1 MTDHLQITGETKVI
15 LPPESKQ
22 KKPFFPRD
30 VLIRIA
36 RLLMVQSDYL
46 CTAGLM
52 KGKMGLVIYF
62 YKLGKILSHQNYE
75 RFAGFLLQEVCESL
89 KYYSSI
95 SFYSGLTGIGYAL
108 EYLFRN
114 NYIKEYPE
122 SVMKNID
129 ELILERDVN
138 RIKNT
143 GLDKGIKGIGYYVIY
158 RTANRDKRTIDD
170 EYITNLISIL
180 TKIDDDECREL
191 SVLLWDILNNKIIRN
206 GYPDVFRKIIS
217 QVEYDD
223 EMIFDTN
230 RLPGIW
236 KSGYAGIG
244 LKIIENGIKI

>member
-1 MTDHLQITGETKVI
+1 MTDHLQINDKVKT
-15 LPPESKQ
+15 LSLSESKQ

-30 VLIRIA
+30 VLTRIA

-62 YKLGKILSHQNYE
+62 YKLGRKLNHKNYE
-75 RFAGFLLQEVCESL
+75 RFAAFLLDEIFENI

-95 SFYSGLTGIGYAL
+95 SFYSGLTGIGCAL

-114 NYIKEYPE
+114 NYIEKYPE
-122 SVMKNID
+122 DVMRNID

-143 GLDKGIKGIGYYVIY
+143 GLDKGIKGIAYYIIY
-158 RTANRDKRTIDD
+158 RTANRDKKAIDD
-170 EYITNLISIL
+170 KYIINLINVL
-180 TKIDDDECREL
+180 TKVDDDECREL
-191 SVLLWDILNNKIIRN
+191 SVLLWDILNNKMIGN
-206 GYPDVFRKIIS
+206 DYPDVFRKIIS
-217 QVEYDD
+217 QIEYGD
-223 EMIFDTN
+223 EMIFDKD

-236 KSGYAGIG
+236 KNGYTGIG
-244 LKIIENGIKI
+244 LKIIENEIN